1 MMATFLDL
9 NQSSEKNSDAAT
21 GGSQA
26 PVSMPENGHAM
37 PEPQPQAYAQ
47 QAFQMAE
54 TYQSYGHQAQEWQHG
69 PEDESA
75 QPMTGTNA
83 PAQEDDVAPSVV
95 TQEQADEMLRRHI
108 LWLDTHGAEGKRV
121 NFRNADLR
129 NVRLDGANLTQAS
142 LRGAILTHADM
153 TRVATMQEA
162 DFTEAVLNG
171 ANFSGT
177 NLRRANFASVQAEG
191 ANFSSAVMT
200 SANGLS
206 ANFTLAQFR
215 HSDLTHINLR
225 QANMTAADFS
235 DTDLTEANCRS
246 ANLSG
251 AKFHRAILVN
261 ADMRHTHCEG
271 ADFAGANMQ
280 QTQFKDASFEG
291 VSFTN
296 ANFAEAL
303 EISQQYQSAGFHQ
316 EKEKIVQ
323 QRQEVSAMSEIYTNY
338 AEEDRKTIMRLLK
351 VKRTLK
357 TLFIV
362 WGVVMLAIMAV
373 TAMIALSIPFD
384 QLRIGELVTMGV
396 GLSII
401 TLLFFTTVRKTKAAV
416 NILEAHVTVRER
428 QLMKAE

>member
-1 MMATFLDL
+1 MATFLDTTS
-9 NQSSEKNSDAAT
+9 SSEKSGDAA
-21 GGSQA
+21 GGSQ
-26 PVSMPENGHAM
+26 PYMNGHANGHAPT
-37 PEPQPQAYAQ
+37 PEPQAQAYAQ
-47 QAFQMAE
+47 QAFQMVD
-54 TYQSYGHQAQEWQHG
+54 TYQSYGHQANGWQNG
-69 PEDESA
+69 SMNEPT
-75 QPMTGTNA
+75 QPMAMMGA
-83 PAQEDDVAPSVV
+83 PRQEDDAPPSVV
-95 TQEQADEMLRRHI
+95 NQEQVDDMLRRHV

-121 NFRNADLR
+121 NFRNVDLR
-129 NVRLDGANLTQAS
+129 NVRLDGANLMQAS
-142 LRGAILTHADM
+142 LRGAILTNVDM

-235 DTDLTEANCRS
+235 ETDLTEANCRS
-246 ANLSG
+246 ANFSG
-251 AKFHRAILVN
+251 AKFHRATLVN
-261 ADMRHTHCEG
+261 ADMRHTQCDG
-271 ADFAGANMQ
+271 ADFAEANMK
-280 QTQFKDASFEG
+280 QTQFKDATFDG

-296 ANFAEAL
+296 ANFAVAL

-323 QRQEVSAMSEIYTNY
+323 QRQQVSAMGEVYTNY

-362 WGVVMLAIMAV
+362 WGVVMLAIVAI
-373 TAMIALSIPFD
+373 TAMIVFSIPFD
-384 QLRIGELVTMGV
+384 QLRIGELAMMGLGV
-396 GLSII
+396 SAI
-401 TLLFFTTVRKTKAAV
+401 TLLFFFTVLKTKAAV